1 MNSNQKTRAFLDSL
15 SISYSA
21 LVEVSLTSDEGHAG
35 PSMSMFTFLS
45 EENPLEVLK
54 KIRQAPAAIFEDSR
68 LSPVFLGNDDSL
80 AIHMETLALAQEEGL
95 NPASYIEEADRLDE
109 AYLKNWQAARLEET
123 VFIEGEQTAADE
135 DAIRLNKAMELEAGA
150 GCAGYIGLVQ
160 AQTEELCAALHWGG
174 GQFPSPALMTA
185 YLRRWRTRHQA
196 CLIALEPERL
206 LFSLEKPCEEEQCY
220 SLAAEHLAVFPDL
233 LSGQNR
239 QANTLQSYAALL
251 KHMNHWSLG

>member
-21 LVEVSLTSDEGHAG
+21 LVEVSLTSDEGQAG

-45 EENPLEVLK
+45 EEKPLEVLS
-54 KIRQAPAAIFEDSR
+54 KIRQAPAAIFEDAR
-68 LSPVFLGNDDSL
+68 LAPVYLGNDDSL

-95 NPASYIEEADRLDE
+95 NPFNYIEEADRLDE
-109 AYLKNWQAARLEET
+109 TYLKNWQAARLEET
-123 VFIEGEQTAADE
+123 VFVEGEQTTTDGAA
-135 DAIRLNKAMELEAGA
+135 IKNIKAMELE
-150 GCAGYIGLVQ
+150 AGYIGLVQ
-160 AQTEELCAALHWGG
+160 AQAEDLCAALHWGG

-196 CLIALEPERL
+196 CLIAIEPERL
-206 LFSLEKPCEEEQCY
+206 LFSLEKPCGQEESY
-220 SLAAEHLAVFPDL
+220 RLAAEHLAVFPDL

-239 QANTLQSYAALL
+239 QADTLQGYAALL
-251 KHMNHWSLG
+251 KHLNHWSLG